1 MMITDL
7 FQNLFSTP
15 TDVRATAGTDYKSY
29 REEMLGI
36 NSTLDSQEVFYN
48 RGPRGEH
55 FYGTATLEQ
64 LNNVHLHYDSEAEQ
78 TSNGSKMRITNGASK
93 DIWINYQSS
102 KMIWPQ
108 TLKIAAGQ
116 TADYNIPA
124 GQEIPGVRYWPKYDC
139 DEDGQNCTMGESGGP
154 NLPCPAHGCSP
165 PIDSK
170 FEATWAAGG
179 STDWYDS
186 SQVDGWTLPYYMQY
200 NCDGDAGNSGKL
212 NC

>member
-1 MMITDL
+1 MMISDL
-7 FQNLFSTP
+7 FLNLFSTP
-15 TDVRATAGTDYKSY
+15 TDVPQAAGSDYKSF

-36 NSTLDSQEVFYN
+36 NSNLGNQEVFYN
-48 RGPRGEH
+48 KGPRGEH

-64 LNNVHLHYDSEAEQ
+64 LNNVHLHYNSETEQ
-78 TSNGSKMRITNGASK
+78 TPDESKMRITNGASK

-102 KMIWPQ
+102 AMLWPQ

-124 GQEIPGVRYWPKYDC
+124 GQEIPGTRYWPKYGC
-139 DEDGQNCTMGESGGP
+139 DDDGQNCTMGESGGP

-186 SQVDGWTLPYYMQY
+186 SQVDGWTLPYYM
-200 NCDGDAGNSGKL
+200 
-212 NC
+212 